1 MNNTLILLA
10 AVFLAVFTQSVSGF
24 GVALV
29 AMSILPAILGIQTA
43 TPLVALIAVVL
54 EIFLFLRYRSAF
66 KLQAI
71 WRIILASFAGIPIGL
86 YVLRQADPEIIVKFL
101 GFILIAYAVYG
112 LFQFKMPELKHPLWA
127 FLVGLISGI
136 IGGAYN
142 TVGPPVIIYGNCRRW
157 PPKEFK
163 SNLQGY
169 FMITSSVIVLGHSI
183 SGNLTVD
190 IWKYFLLSAPAL
202 ILGVIAGVSL
212 DNVINPKLFRKIVLV
227 LLLVMGLGLVIG

>member
-112 LFQFKMPELKHPLWA
+112 LFQLKMPELKHPLWA

>member
-1 MNNTLILLA
+1 MSSTFILLA

-29 AMSILPAILGIQTA
+29 AMSILPGILGIRIA
-43 TPLVALIAVVL
+43 TPLVALIAIVL

-71 WRIILASFAGIPIGL
+71 WRIILASVAGIPIGL
-86 YVLRQADPEIIVKFL
+86 YALKQVDPEIIVKFL
-101 GFILIAYAVYG
+101 GLILIAYAVYG
-112 LFQFKMPELKHPLWA
+112 LFQLKLPELKHPLWA

-136 IGGAYN
+136 FGGAYN
-142 TVGPPVIIYGNCRRW
+142 TIGPPVIIYGNCQKW
-157 PPKEFK
+157 LPKTFK

-169 FMITSSVIVLGHSI
+169 FMVTSSVIVLGHSI
-183 SGNLTVD
+183 SGNMTVD
-190 IWKYFLLSAPAL
+190 VWKYFLQSVPAI

-212 DNVINPKLFRKIVLV
+212 DNVINPDLFRKIVLG
-227 LLLVMGLGLVIG
+227 LLLVMGLSLVIG